1 MQKLIETIEKI
12 KSDIQTNLKGQCRVL
27 PHNSNWA
34 SVLAKPCIREQVY
47 YRLDWEKQSL
57 PNEYLQGIFNTGLL
71 VEDMTINTLNRIGLS
86 ASPKWQLLKIPDKIN
101 DKALAEAQIG
111 SVTDVFLIVYDE
123 NNKPVNLG
131 PVEIKSID
139 PNKFKTINKIEDF
152 QKHHWMRTY
161 TGQLSVY
168 MFGSNYQQGAFLLV
182 NKTNW
187 WDYKIFPYQL
197 DFDFMQ
203 KLLNT
208 AKLVNSFVQTKQY
221 PDRIDDKNECKYCPF
236 KTFCLPDE
244 CSDQIQ
250 LVDNEDFLAL
260 LEQRDA
266 LQEAS
271 KEYKELDDEIKERLT
286 DNKDGTY
293 LIGGKYQI
301 KLSTYDRSS
310 YDIPDDIKG
319 KYAKK
324 VPCRKTNIT
333 KIKE

>member
-1 MQKLIETIEKI
+1 MNKLIEVIEKI
-12 KSDIQTNLKGQCRVL
+12 KIDIQTNLKGQCKVL
-27 PHNSNWA
+27 PHSSNWA
-34 SVLAKPCIREQVY
+34 SILAKPCLREQVY

-71 VEDMTINTLNRIGLS
+71 VEDMTINTLNRIGLM

-101 DKALAEAQIG
+101 DKALAEVQIG

-139 PNKFKTINKIEDF
+139 PNKFKTINTIQDF
-152 QKHHWMRTY
+152 QKHHWMKTY

-168 MFGSNYQQGAFLLV
+168 MYGSNYQQGAFLLV

-187 WDYKIFPYQL
+187 WDYKFLPYAL

-221 PDRIDDKNECKYCPF
+221 PDRIDDRNECKYCPF
-236 KTFCLPDE
+236 KTLCLPNE
-244 CSDQIQ
+244 SSDSINI
-250 LVDNEDFLAL
+250 VDNEELLDTLRQREAL
-260 LEQRDA
+260 K
-266 LQEAS
+266 EAA
-271 KEYKELDDEIKERLT
+271 KEYDELDKEAKEIIKT
-286 DNKDGTY
+286 NKDGAY
-293 LIGGKYQI
+293 MVNGEFQI
-301 KLSTYDRSS
+301 KLSTGERTGYNV
-310 YDIPDDIKG
+310 PDEIKN
-319 KYAKK
+319 KYMVKN
-324 VPCRKTNIT
+324 PSRRTDIT
-333 KIKE
+333 KIKD